1 MCTALCCSAS
11 SSRLL
16 GSLHFCMSSFGF
28 ALHFFVMS
36 SLQQMFNEFLK
47 SIFKKRAISSMA
59 LFFFS
64 SPAWKWRYCEN
75 QKPSLLYAWLSSKE
89 EEKGMW
95 MKVKEAHTRI
105 CHFST
110 KFVVCPQWTRAGIQR
125 PALIGLILTDAP
137 FRVQLKNRQEW
148 C

>member
-16 GSLHFCMSSFGF
+16 GSLHFFMSSFGF

-59 LFFFS
+59 LFFFLPLPGS
-64 SPAWKWRYCEN
+64 EDI
-75 QKPSLLYAWLSSKE
+75 
-89 EEKGMW
+89 
-95 MKVKEAHTRI
+95 VKTRNHL
-105 CHFST
+105 CYMLDFH
-110 KFVVCPQWTRAGIQR
+110 QR
-125 PALIGLILTDAP
+125 RRKKACG
-137 FRVQLKNRQEW
+137 
-148 C
+148 